1 MQIYR
6 DGLIVLQDGE
16 NGEGGAIC
24 PSFVTHTVTHNKKW
38 ATASGELTEKTSLK
52 LDLFW
57 TSESAI
63 KKMGYSLNYNQLF

>member
-1 MQIYR
+1 LAYSITGR
-6 DGLIVLQDGE
+6 RKF
-16 NGEGGAIC
+16 NPIC
-24 PSFVTHTVTHNKKW
+24 SSFVTHIVTHNKKW

-63 KKMGYSLNYNQLF
+63 KKMGYSLNCNPLI